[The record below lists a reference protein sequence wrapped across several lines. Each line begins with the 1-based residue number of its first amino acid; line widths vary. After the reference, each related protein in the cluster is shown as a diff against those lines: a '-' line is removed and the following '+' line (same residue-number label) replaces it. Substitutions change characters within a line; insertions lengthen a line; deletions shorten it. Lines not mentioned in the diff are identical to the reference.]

1 MPAQAS
7 KFGENKQLYWY
18 YIYYID
24 LGQTVGCPGKKIYQD
39 STTFI
44 YCIYDLQGLQGPGGI
59 DLGKTFGCPVEKKT
73 VI

>member
-24 LGQTVGCPGKKIYQD
+24 LGQTVGCPGKKYIKIPLHSSTAYMIYKD
-39 STTFI
+39 FKVRE
-44 YCIYDLQGLQGPGGI
+44 GL
-59 DLGKTFGCPVEKKT
+59 T
-73 VI
+73 